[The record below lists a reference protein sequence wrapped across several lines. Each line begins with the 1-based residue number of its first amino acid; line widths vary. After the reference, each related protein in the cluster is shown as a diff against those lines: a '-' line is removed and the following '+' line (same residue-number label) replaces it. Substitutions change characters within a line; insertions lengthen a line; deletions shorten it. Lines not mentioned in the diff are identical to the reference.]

1 MDAALIKTI
10 LEARLSFILIF
21 LVLPIEKLR
30 KKYLINICPTKN
42 GTSSTEIVSKCE
54 IIISIIKKENKCIVD
69 FLGNFN

>member
-30 KKYLINICPTKN
+30 KKYLIHICPTKN
-42 GTSSTEIVSKCE
+42 RTSSTEIVSKCE